1 VKYYE
6 EIINRETAF
15 AEDKLSHYESVL
27 EKEEAQLEDIE
38 RRLDDME
45 NDMDKQLMQ
54 MEINIY
60 NEFKQKNVIQEE
72 DHQWHKLGKI
82 VHWGS
87 YLALKLDNKKESIE
101 QGFDYNSPI
110 TPEVVCNDII
120 SQLDLY
126 QIYHP
131 ESKEYVASVKSFYT
145 AVAKEELDYA
155 GVLIYAFQDN
165 IEHSIFKLGDIII
178 GYDGKKVK
186 KMADLN
192 AAFRINKYGSVKLL
206 RLIDGNLKEIVLPQ
220 IKDTDVVGFGDLTE

>member
-1 VKYYE
+1 LDICAEVNLFEADYFISIHSNANVDGDNVNYPL
-6 EIINRETAF
+6 IIHSGYDGAGFRDERNMALHTWPRLFEAF
-15 AEDKLSHYESVL
+15 GNDKDH
-27 EKEEAQLEDIE
+27 
-38 RRLDDME
+38 
-45 NDMDKQLMQ
+45 
-54 MEINIY
+54 
-60 NEFKQKNVIQEE
+60 KN
-72 DHQWHKLGKI
+72 
-82 VHWGS
+82 
-87 YLALKLDNKKESIE
+87 IE

-126 QIYHP
+126 QMYDP
-131 ESKEYVASVKSFYT
+131 ESKDYVVSVKAFYT
-145 AVAKEELDYA
+145 AAAKEELDYA

-165 IEHSIFKLGDIII
+165 LEHSIFKLGDIII

-186 KMADLN
+186 NMADLN